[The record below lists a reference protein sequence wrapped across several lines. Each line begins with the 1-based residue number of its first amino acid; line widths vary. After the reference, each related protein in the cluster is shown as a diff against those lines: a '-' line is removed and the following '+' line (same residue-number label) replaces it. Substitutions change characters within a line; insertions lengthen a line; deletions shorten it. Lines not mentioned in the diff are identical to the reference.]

1 MEEEKRIGIW
11 KKIKEGKKPG
21 KDQFVIFIL
30 VGILLIIIAL
40 PTSQTSEKNSKDS
53 GIWSMDS
60 DKMKVTQNVG
70 SEENNKK
77 EEMYAPASIN
87 GDAEA
92 YEQYMENKLEQVI
105 SSMEGAGKV
114 KVAITAGTSKE
125 AVVEKD
131 IPETK
136 STTAES
142 DAGGGSR
149 NIEESD
155 IQEETVYVKES
166 DGSST
171 PYVVKTLQP
180 EIEGVVVVVQGG
192 DKPEVR
198 KNITE
203 AIVALFDIEPH
214 KIKIIKMKSE

>member
-1 MEEEKRIGIW
+1 MEEENKVGIL
-11 KKIKEGKKPG
+11 KKLKLGKKPG

-30 VGILLIIIAL
+30 VGILFIIIAL
-40 PTSQTSEKNSKDS
+40 PTSQTSGKNSKES
-53 GIWSMDS
+53 RILGIKS
-60 DKMKVTQNVG
+60 DKMELTQKTG
-70 SEENNKK
+70 TEEKINDK
-77 EEMYAPASIN
+77 EMYDSDLTK
-87 GDAEA
+87 GDAEV

-105 SSMEGAGKV
+105 SAMEGAGKS
-114 KVAITAGTSKE
+114 KVAVTVSTSKE

-131 IPETK
+131 IPEVK
-136 STTAES
+136 NSTAEN
-142 DAGGGSR
+142 DAQGGSR
-149 NIEESD
+149 NIEEVD
-155 IQEETVYVKES
+155 TREETVYLKEN
-166 DGSST
+166 DGSSI

-203 AIVALFDIEPH
+203 AIVALFDIESH